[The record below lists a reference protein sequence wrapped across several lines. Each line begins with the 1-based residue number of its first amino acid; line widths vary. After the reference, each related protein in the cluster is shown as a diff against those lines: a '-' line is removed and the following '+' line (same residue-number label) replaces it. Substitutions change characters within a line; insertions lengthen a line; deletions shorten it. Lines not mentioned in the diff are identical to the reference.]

1 MLPLPLRELLKWLE
15 HYLPPQLR
23 DGALPQTKR

>member
-15 HYLPPQLR
+15 HYLPSQLR